1 MNSIFYCF
9 PYIIIFII
17 ITIFS
22 VPLVNNRNPNASIIN
37 FGQYFAITF
46 ILILFIGLRGF
57 IYTDWKTY
65 YPYYNSLPSLFDGK
79 NALLTTITKGK
90 YSVYEKGWLLFSILI
105 KTFSSNYFV
114 FQNLQFCIDLF
125 ILLLFFKTYIPDHIF
140 LGVVFFYVFNG
151 VIGLG
156 LEINFLRNA
165 KALMLFLISIQYIQ
179 KKKIIL
185 YFLLNIFGIL
195 FHTSSVLYLPLYF
208 ILNRR
213 FSKKIYLYIF
223 VIGNFIYLLQIRWV
237 SVILL
242 SVSKYL
248 GSNIEYILYRYIT
261 SSKWSV
267 SYGIS
272 IGYLERFFT
281 FILVMHFS
289 NRLYKKSFN
298 IIFINC
304 LYLYILSYLYLSE
317 MRILTDR
324 IPLLFAF
331 GYWIIYPQI
340 YVFFKKDKKI
350 IFLSFLIFYSVLKI
364 MSGHST
370 ILNMY
375 DNALYLKYSYEQRV
389 QFRNQYFRSFE

>member
-1 MNSIFYCF
+1 MNSILYCF
-9 PYIIIFII
+9 PYIFIFII

-22 VPLVNNRNPNASIIN
+22 VPLSKKRNSNAGIIN
-37 FGQYFAITF
+37 FWQYYAIIF
-46 ILILFIGLRGF
+46 ILMIFIGLRGF

-79 NALLTTITKGK
+79 NALVYTITKGK
-90 YSVYEKGWLLFSILI
+90 YSVYEKGWLLFSIII
-105 KTFSSNYFV
+105 KTFTSNYFI

-125 ILLLFFKTYIPDHIF
+125 ILLYFFKTYIPNNIL
-140 LGVVFFYVFNG
+140 LGIVFFYVFNG

-156 LEINFLRNA
+156 IEINFLRNA
-165 KALMLFLISIQYIQ
+165 KALMLFLISIQYLQ
-179 KKKIIL
+179 KKRIIL
-185 YFLLNIFGIL
+185 YFLLNMFGIF

-208 ILNRR
+208 ILNKR
-213 FSKKIYLYIF
+213 FSKRTYLYIF

-242 SVSKYL
+242 SISKYL

-281 FILVMHFS
+281 FIFVLFFS
-289 NRLYKKSFN
+289 NRLYKKQYN
-298 IIFINC
+298 IIFVNC
-304 LYLYILSYLYLSE
+304 LYLYIFSYLFLSE

-324 IPLLFAF
+324 MPLLFAF

-340 YVFFKKDKKI
+340 YSFLQKEKKI
-350 IFLSFLIFYSVLKI
+350 IFLFILMFYSILKI

-389 QFRNQYFRSFE
+389 QFRNQYFKSFE